1 VLPVADKKKSKSG
14 WNSLSSSQKS
24 DFKAKN
30 FDKSIKVSES
40 TIQGLRAG
48 KTFEGNVA
56 KFKGGMT
63 AEQREAMNRFYGKN
77 RVGAALGAGVSNDF
91 KNYPANSYV
100 TPKSN
105 IPNKTT
111 NNPGSSYKGAG
122 STNYKAPKKAGPGF
136 GSMAGDFVKN
146 ELLGVDDF
154 TRSIKY
160 AKQGNLK
167 GAIKSGLTGQAELGL
182 TAASVV
188 GSFFTGGAT
197 SAALIGAKTAAVAG
211 KVAVKQGAKQTAK
224 TAAKST
230 AKATTG
236 VAKSVVKTAATGSIK
251 QGAKNVG
258 KGVVKAPRAA
268 VGAYKARGTMTPAI
282 KAAEATVKTTSTAS
296 RAAVTAYKANK
307 TQAAG
312 KAAKGLSKSY
322 DEMAKAGKASAQ
334 AKSAAAKLKKAQ
346 AAKLAKGKAVRK
358 GARRAQAA
366 HVVVAVSS
374 RKNGKK

>member
-1 VLPVADKKKSKSG
+1 MVAKDWKKK
-14 WNSLSSSQKS
+14 NY
-24 DFKAKN
+24 DT
-30 FDKSIKVSES
+30 SIKVSEA
-40 TIQGLRAG
+40 TIQGLRDG

-56 KFKGGMT
+56 KFKSGAT

-77 RVGAALGAGVSNDF
+77 RVGAALGQGVATIN
-91 KNYPANSYV
+91 KTYPANSYNV
-100 TPKSN
+100 
-105 IPNKTT
+105 PNKTT

>member
-1 VLPVADKKKSKSG
+1 VVAKDWKKK
-14 WNSLSSSQKS
+14 NY
-24 DFKAKN
+24 DT
-30 FDKSIKVSES
+30 SIKVSEA
-40 TIQGLRAG
+40 TIQGLRDG

-56 KFKGGMT
+56 KFKSGAT

-77 RVGAALGAGVSNDF
+77 RVGAALGQGVATIN
-91 KNYPANSYV
+91 KTYPANSYNV
-100 TPKSN
+100 
-105 IPNKTT
+105 PNKTT

-160 AKQGNLK
+160 AKQGNVK
-167 GAIKSGLTGQAELGL
+167 GMIKSGLTGQAELGL
-182 TAASVV
+182 TAASLV

-197 SAALIGAKTAAVAG
+197 GAALVGAKTAAVAG
-211 KVAVKQGAKQTAK
+211 KVAIKQGAKQAGK
-224 TAAKST
+224 HAAKST
-230 AKATTG
+230 AKT
-236 VAKSVVKTAATGSIK
+236 VVSKTAMGTAKGTGKVVSTLATGSIK

-268 VGAYKARGTMTPAI
+268 VGSYKARGTMTPAI
-282 KAAEATVKTTSTAS
+282 KAAEATVKATSTAS
-296 RAAVTAYKANK
+296 RTAAKAYKANK

-312 KAAKGLSKSY
+312 KAAKGLGKSY
-322 DEMAKAGKASAQ
+322 DEMVKAGKTSAQ

-366 HVVVAVSS
+366 HVVVAVGS
-374 RKNGKK
+374 RKNGNK

>member
-1 VLPVADKKKSKSG
+1 MVAKDWKKK
-14 WNSLSSSQKS
+14 NY
-24 DFKAKN
+24 DT
-30 FDKSIKVSES
+30 SIKVSES
-40 TIQGLRAG
+40 TIQGLRSG

-77 RVGAALGAGVSNDF
+77 RVGAALGQGVSTIN
-91 KNYPANSYV
+91 KTYPANSYNV
-100 TPKSN
+100 
-105 IPNKTT
+105 PNKTT
-111 NNPGSSYKGAG
+111 NNPGPNYKGVG
-122 STNYKAPKKAGPGF
+122 SSNYKAPKKSGPSV
-136 GSMAGDFVKN
+136 GSMAGNFVKN

-154 TRSIKY
+154 TRSVKY
-160 AKQGNLK
+160 AKSGNVG
-167 GAIKSGLTGQAELGL
+167 GAIKSGLTGTGEVGL
-182 TAASVV
+182 TALSVV

-197 SAALIGAKTAAVAG
+197 GAALVGAKTAAVAG
-211 KVAVKQGAKQTAK
+211 KVAVQQGAKQGAKQTAK

-230 AKATTG
+230 AKGSTSAVKKVAT
-236 VAKSVVKTAATGSIK
+236 VAATGSVK

-258 KGVVKAPRAA
+258 RGVVKGPKAA

-296 RAAVTAYKANK
+296 RAAATAYKANK
-307 TQAAG
+307 AQAAG
-312 KAAKGLSKSY
+312 KAAKGLGKSY

-374 RKNGKK
+374 RKNGNK